1 MLYIYDILVNF
12 IDGNRI
18 YEFFEWN
25 SNDVV
30 EHIKKIP
37 LIKVDNITF
46 YDLIYNDI
54 KVSIDLLELI
64 KNKTYTYN
72 GKIEYAGCF
81 TNGSKCY
88 VLEFNNNG
96 EVLFKSSLLI
106 DEEDEVILCSK
117 KLVNID
123 FSYDVINC
131 LEPIIYLN
139 TRSEERKINI
149 IKKDLEYSLNNK
161 NYAKINYLYSEI
173 YNDNEKDVNNKY
185 NKIINNLNSNTINKI
200 YNIISLEHKKKKAI

>member
-1 MLYIYDILVNF
+1 MLF
-12 IDGNRI
+12 R
-18 YEFFEWN
+18 
-25 SNDVV
+25 S
-30 EHIKKIP
+30 
-37 LIKVDNITF
+37 
-46 YDLIYNDI
+46 
-54 KVSIDLLELI
+54 
-64 KNKTYTYN
+64 
-72 GKIEYAGCF
+72 
-81 TNGSKCY
+81 
-88 VLEFNNNG
+88 
-96 EVLFKSSLLI
+96 
-106 DEEDEVILCSK
+106 DEVILCSK

-173 YNDNEKDVNNKY
+173 YNDNEKDVINKY